1 MNKLIYIIL
10 LCVCVACKKEKH
22 EEKITTI
29 DSLVSKI
36 NSDSKL
42 KEMSINGITEC
53 DGTIGKIHKDYY
65 SEKPIMLKKISD
77 IDLGDSII
85 NTASY
90 FHNNKLIYID
100 VIFKNKILQKV
111 YIDNDTILS
120 KLNNS
125 YDDKKLIKTANHF
138 LNSFNNYYN

>member
-1 MNKLIYIIL
+1 ML
-10 LCVCVACKKEKH
+10 LCICAACKKEKH
-22 EEKITTI
+22 EEKITLI

-42 KEMSINGITEC
+42 KEMSINGITKC

-65 SEKPIMLKKISD
+65 CEKPKMLQKISD

-85 NTASY
+85 NTSSY

-100 VIFKNKILQKV
+100 VRFKNKILQKF
-111 YIDNDTILS
+111 YIDNDIILNE
-120 KLNNS
+120 LNNS
-125 YDDKKLIKTANHF
+125 YDGEKLIKTANHF